1 MSIKIHILSSL
12 QPFTNNQEIIEV
24 KGSTVG
30 ECLSQLIKQYPEIE
44 RRLLDKN
51 DKLLSY
57 VGLYVNGED
66 AYPEDLV
73 KPVKNGDEIYILHI
87 IGGG

>member
-1 MSIKIHILSSL
+1 MSIKIHVLSSL
-12 QPFTNNQEIIEV
+12 QPFTNNQEVIEV

-30 ECLSQLIKQYPEIE
+30 ECLSQLIQQYPEIE
-44 RRLLDKN
+44 KRLFDKN
-51 DKLLSY
+51 GKLLSY

-73 KPVKNGDEIYILHI
+73 KKVKDGDEIYILHI